1 MAHSCIVGPHD
12 PIPRFGDR
20 RRIRIGLL
28 GGSFN
33 PAHAG
38 HLHVARLA
46 LRRLRLDQVWLMVSP
61 GNVLKPRDGMTP
73 FSERLA
79 YAASL
84 VDGRRIVATGIEAAL
99 GTRYSADTLRAL
111 SRRFP
116 RASFVWIMGADI
128 LEQLPRW
135 NRWREIARRIP
146 FAIVPRGGYNG
157 RALAGHAARALR
169 AGRRRGRE
177 AATLPG
183 ATPPAWA
190 FLTAPSHPASA
201 TAIRE
206 GIPS

>member
-1 MAHSCIVGPHD
+1 MAHTCIEGPHD

-20 RRIRIGLL
+20 RRMRIGLL

-46 LRRLRLDQVWLMVSP
+46 LQRLRLDQVWLMVSP
-61 GNVLKPRDGMTP
+61 GNVLKPRDGMAL
-73 FSERLA
+73 FSERLKS
-79 YAASL
+79 AAGL
-84 VDGRRIVATGIEAAL
+84 ADGRRIVATGIEAAL
-99 GTRYSADTLRAL
+99 DTRYSADTLRAL

-128 LEQLPRW
+128 LEQLPHW
-135 NRWREIARRIP
+135 SRWREIARAIP
-146 FAIVPRGGYNG
+146 FAIVPRGGHNA
-157 RALAGHAARALR
+157 RILAGHAARALR
-169 AGRRRGRE
+169 SGRRRDRE

-183 ATPPAWA
+183 ATRPAWA
-190 FLTAPSHPASA
+190 FLTVPSHPASA